1 MMYAVELTNVSKA
14 FLGQNQRE
22 FLAVN
27 QVDLAVAEGE
37 FFSLL
42 GPSGCGK
49 TTILRM
55 IAGFELPTSGEV
67 LIQGEAMRDRPPF
80 HRPVNTVF
88 QNYALFPH
96 LTVAENVAFG
106 LEMDNLPRPEI
117 EQRVKD
123 AIAQVK
129 LTGLETRRP
138 RKLSGG
144 QQQRVALARALVK
157 QPQVLL
163 FDEPLGALDL
173 KLRKAM
179 QLELKHMQQ
188 QVGITFIYVTHDQEE
203 ALTMSDRIA
212 VLEDGQ
218 VLQVGTPAEI
228 YENPNCRF
236 VADFIGE
243 SNFLVGRVIEQHP
256 GGVVV
261 LVDEELPISIPSELD
276 LPVGKVVTLVIRPEK
291 ATLHPHQYV
300 DEPSL
305 GGTVSEVVYL
315 GTDTR
320 FVIRLTPKSS
330 IIVRRQNLYRSNLDS
345 FSVGERVQIRIAP
358 DSIRILE
365 EGELSTNQ
373 PFAKPELGKRQ

>member
-1 MMYAVELTNVSKA
+1 MYAVELTNVSKA